1 MHDWTLVALAVDWQ
15 KGAATITLKNSRSE
29 DVFIVADG
37 LANLV
42 VPRREAWGGSVSVN
56 AVEGPRLLTS
66 GDYYL
71 ALDMQSGDKIELEA
85 RAISPPASQ
94 CD

>member
-1 MHDWTLVALAVDWQ
+1 MHDWTLVALAVDWE
-15 KGAATITLKNSRSE
+15 KGVVTITLKNSRSE

-37 LANLV
+37 LVSLI

-56 AVEGPRLLTS
+56 AMEGPRLLTN

-71 ALDMQSGDKIELEA
+71 ALEMQSGDRIELEA
-85 RAISPPASQ
+85 RTITLPVSLSE
-94 CD
+94 